1 MVVTKHNQTEQK
13 ASNLINDLG
22 HRNTVI
28 RNRAYEAIV
37 SRGKNAVPDLIGALQ
52 NASEYTRWEI
62 ARAFGE
68 IGDPTGANALVGLL
82 EDESLGVR
90 WAASESLVQLG
101 RASIRP
107 LLEALTKRF
116 DSVWLRNGA
125 HHVFHVLNQRRQLN
139 EDEKKVFDAL
149 ESVVPE
155 VKVPWAAEVAL
166 EAILFPGA
174 HNNSHRGGI
183 K

>member
-1 MVVTKHNQTEQK
+1 M
-13 ASNLINDLG
+13 G

-68 IGDPTGANALVGLL
+68 IGDPTGANALVDLL

-90 WAASESLVQLG
+90 WAASESLVQ
-101 RASIRP
+101 
-107 LLEALTKRF
+107 
-116 DSVWLRNGA
+116 
-125 HHVFHVLNQRRQLN
+125 H
-139 EDEKKVFDAL
+139 
-149 ESVVPE
+149 
-155 VKVPWAAEVAL
+155 
-166 EAILFPGA
+166 
-174 HNNSHRGGI
+174 
-183 K
+183 